1 MDIFVTV
8 MMVAMLLLVV
18 IVGAAIFVQQ
28 SGSLRELRDKL
39 QSVQDE
45 AQKRKNPDTLRR
57 ERIAVLDPLTLLES
71 ELMDRDPPILSE
83 EELTLISMSRE
94 RIIGISQ
101 DLKAVQDWIGAPYD
115 LEWVEYLERLPRLKT
130 LYLSA
135 DLGQDGRA
143 PLPEVIK
150 QR

>member
-28 SGSLRELRDKL
+28 SGNLRELRDKL
-39 QSVQDE
+39 QFVQDE
-45 AQKRKNPDTLRR
+45 AKKRKNPDTLRR
-57 ERIAVLDPLTLLES
+57 ERVAMLDQLLLLETQLNARDPLILEAP
-71 ELMDRDPPILSE
+71 ELD
-83 EELTLISMSRE
+83 LITAARE
-94 RIIGISQ
+94 RIISISQ

-115 LEWVEYLERLPRLKT
+115 LEWVEYLERLPRLKS

-135 DLGQDGRA
+135 DLGQDGTSA
-143 PLPEVIK
+143 II
-150 QR
+150 

>member
-28 SGSLRELRDKL
+28 SGNLRDLRDKL

-45 AQKRKNPDTLRR
+45 AKKRRNPDTLRR
-57 ERIAVLDPLTLLES
+57 ERVAMLDQLLLLETQ
-71 ELMDRDPPILSE
+71 LNDRDPSILDAQ
-83 EELTLISMSRE
+83 ELDLITASRE
-94 RIIGISQ
+94 RIMSISQ
-101 DLKAVQDWIGAPYD
+101 ELKAVQDWIGAPYD
-115 LEWVEYLERLPRLKT
+115 LEWVEYLERLPRLKS

-135 DLGQDGRA
+135 DLGQDGTS
-143 PLPEVIK
+143 PIT
-150 QR
+150 

>member
-28 SGSLRELRDKL
+28 SGNLRDLRDKL

-45 AQKRKNPDTLRR
+45 AKKRRNPDTLRR
-57 ERIAVLDPLTLLES
+57 ERVAMLDQLLLLETQ
-71 ELMDRDPPILSE
+71 LNDRDPSILDAQ
-83 EELTLISMSRE
+83 ELDLITASRE
-94 RIIGISQ
+94 RIMSISQ
-101 DLKAVQDWIGAPYD
+101 ELKAVQDWIGAPYD
-115 LEWVEYLERLPRLKT
+115 LEWVEYLERLPRLKS

-135 DLGQDGRA
+135 DLGQEGRRR
-143 PLPEVIK
+143 LPEIIE
-150 QR
+150 Q

>member
-45 AQKRKNPDTLRR
+45 AKKRKNPDTLRR
-57 ERIAVLDPLTLLES
+57 ERVAILDSLLLLETQLS
-71 ELMDRDPPILSE
+71 GREPPVLVT
-83 EELTLISMSRE
+83 EELDLITASRE
-94 RIIGISQ
+94 RIISISQ
-101 DLKAVQDWIGAPYD
+101 ELKVVQDWIGAPYD
-115 LEWVEYLERLPRLKT
+115 LEWIEYLERLPRLKL
-130 LYLSA
+130 LYLNA
-135 DLGQDGRA
+135 DLGQDGA
-143 PLPEVIK
+143 ASAT
-150 QR
+150 

>member
-1 MDIFVTV
+1 
-8 MMVAMLLLVV
+8 MVAMLLLLV
-18 IVGAAIFVQQ
+18 IVGAAVFVQQ

-57 ERIAVLDPLTLLES
+57 ERVAVLDPLSLLES
-71 ELMDRDPPILSE
+71 ELTDRDPPTLSE

-94 RIIGISQ
+94 RIMEISQ
-101 DLKAVQDWIGAPYD
+101 ELKAVQDWIGAPYD
-115 LEWVEYLERLPRLKT
+115 LEWFEYLERLPRLKT
-130 LYLSA
+130 LYLST

-143 PLPEVIK
+143 LVTGGN
-150 QR
+150 